1 MLTGPR
7 QRQFNR
13 SNRYLMS
20 PIEREELPFDVVFV
34 GAGPASLAGALH
46 LANLIKKHNAGG
58 GKLGEIEIAVIEKG
72 AEVGAHG
79 LSGAVMDPKA
89 LAELMPDF
97 LERGCPIEAP
107 VGEDAVMYL
116 TGSSKFTLPV
126 TPPPLVNHGYYVVS
140 LSRLLRWM
148 APICEEAGVN
158 IFPEFPGQ
166 SLLYD
171 GDQVVGVR
179 TGDKG
184 IDKHGQPKENFE
196 PGVDLQAKVVVLG
209 EGPRGTLTKELTARM
224 NLDRRSDPQVYALGV
239 KEIWELPDDRLAA
252 GTVYHTLGFPHS
264 SETFGGGFLYMM
276 KDRLLDIGLVTG
288 LDCLDPQIDPHHEFQ
303 RFKTHPWI
311 AKLLEGGKMIG
322 YGAKAIPE
330 GGYYCIPRL
339 HTGGALIVGDS
350 GSLLNG
356 QRLKGLHTAMKS
368 GMLAAETIFDAL
380 LADDFSADA
389 MLRYSQKVK
398 SSWIEKELYEVRNF
412 HQGFEKGRMAGVV
425 TTGIS
430 FMTRGVFPK
439 RLPVH
444 AGHLRMKTLT
454 EYYGRTD
461 VKKYD
466 IKFDGKLTFDKV
478 TDVYHSGAAHD
489 EDQPCHLK
497 VVDTTIC
504 TDRCT
509 REFGNPCERFC
520 PAAVYEMVGANEE
533 RRLQI
538 NFSNCVHCK
547 TCDILDPYQ
556 IINWTPPEGG
566 GGPNY
571 KRM

>member
-1 MLTGPR
+1 
-7 QRQFNR
+7 
-13 SNRYLMS
+13 MS
-20 PIEREELPFDVVFV
+20 RIEREELPFDVVFV
-34 GAGPASLAGALH
+34 GAGPASLAGAFH
-46 LANLIKKHNAGG
+46 LANLVKKHNASG

-97 LERGCPIEAP
+97 LERGCPVEAP

-116 TGSSKFTLPV
+116 TGSSKFTLPI
-126 TPPPLVNHGYYVVS
+126 TPPPLNNHGYYVVS
-140 LSRLLRWM
+140 LARLLRWM

-196 PGVDLQAKVVVLG
+196 PGVDLLAKVVVLG
-209 EGPRGTLTKELTARM
+209 EGPRGTLTKELTSRM

-264 SETFGGGFLYMM
+264 NETFGGGFLYMM

-288 LDCLDPQIDPHHEFQ
+288 LDCQDPQIDPHHEFQ

-311 AKLLEGGKMIG
+311 AGLLDGGKMIG

-330 GGYYCIPRL
+330 GGYYSIPRL

-356 QRLKGLHTAMKS
+356 QRLKGLHLAMKS

-380 LADDFSADA
+380 VAEDYSMDA

-398 SSWIEKELYEVRNF
+398 SSWIETELHEVRNF
-412 HQGFEKGRMAGVV
+412 HQGFDKGRMAGVV
-425 TTGIS
+425 STGIS
-430 FMTRGVFPK
+430 FMTRGVFPQ

-466 IKFDGKLTFDKV
+466 LKFDGKLTFDKV
-478 TDVYHSGAAHD
+478 TDVYHSGASHD

-509 REFGNPCERFC
+509 KEFGNPCERFC
-520 PAAVYEMVGANEE
+520 PAAVYEMVGAAEE

>member
-1 MLTGPR
+1 MA
-7 QRQFNR
+7 
-13 SNRYLMS
+13 

-46 LANLIKKHNAGG
+46 LSNLIKAHNASG
-58 GKLGEIEIAVIEKG
+58 GKLGEVEIAVIEKG

-107 VGEDAVMYL
+107 VGDDAVMYL
-116 TGSSKFTLPV
+116 TQSSKFTLPI
-126 TPPPLVNHGYYVVS
+126 TPPPLNNHGLYVVS
-140 LSRLLRWM
+140 LARLLRWL
-148 APICEEAGVN
+148 APLCEEAGVN

-171 GDQVVGVR
+171 GHQVVGVR

-184 IDKHGQPKENFE
+184 IDKHGKPKENFE
-196 PGVDLQAKVVVLG
+196 PGVDLRAKVVVLG
-209 EGPRGTLTKELTARM
+209 EGPRGTLAKELIARM

-252 GTVYHTLGFPHS
+252 GTVYHTMGYPHDGQ
-264 SETFGGGFLYMM
+264 TFGGGFLYMM
-276 KDRLLDIGLVTG
+276 KDRMLDIGLVTG
-288 LDCLDPQIDPHHEFQ
+288 LDSLDPQMDPHHEFQ
-303 RFKTHPWI
+303 RFKMHPWI
-311 AKLLEGGKMIG
+311 AGLLEGGKMLG

-330 GGYYCIPRL
+330 GGYYCRPRL
-339 HTGGALIVGDS
+339 YTGGALIVGDS

-368 GMLAAETIFDAL
+368 GMLAAETIFEAL
-380 LADDFSADA
+380 VADDYSADTMRIYDRKLKA
-389 MLRYSQKVK
+389 
-398 SSWIEKELYEVRNF
+398 SWIEKELYEVRNF
-412 HQGFEKGRMAGVV
+412 HQGFEKGRFAGIF

-430 FMTRGVFPK
+430 FMTRGMFPQ
-439 RLPVH
+439 RLHVQ
-444 AGHLRMKTLT
+444 AGHLRMKTLA
-454 EYYGRTD
+454 EYYGKSD
-461 VKKYD
+461 VTKYNL
-466 IKFDGKLTFDKV
+466 KFDGKLTFDKV

-509 REFGNPCERFC
+509 REYGNPCERFC
-520 PAAVYEMVGANEE
+520 PAAVYEMVGDGEE

-538 NFSNCVHCK
+538 NFANCVHCK
-547 TCDILDPYQ
+547 TCDIVDPYQ

-571 KRM
+571 KLM